1 MLKRTRNNPIVN
13 IFKIKELRERII
25 FTLLLL
31 VIYRFGAHITLPGLD
46 NEAIRQIFEDLTKN
60 TAVGFV
66 DMFSGGA
73 FSKMAIFALGIQPY
87 ISASIIMQLLTVVIP
102 QLEELS
108 KDPLGQKK
116 IKQYTRYGTVGLAA
130 IQGLGVSFLLTN
142 PQALSSLFPG
152 GQVRP
157 LVYPGIP
164 TVWFHFIT
172 VVTLAAGTSFVMW
185 LGEQI
190 TERGIG
196 NGISLIITVGIV
208 SRLPSGVSS
217 LIAAMTQTEQLLTLP
232 GLVLFLA
239 LIIVAVMSTVF
250 IIQSIR
256 KVPVQY
262 AKRVVGRK
270 MYGGQKTHIP
280 LRVNSAGMIPIIF
293 ATVLMSFPTTILRFI
308 PQLQVAVAFIMQA
321 WIYYPTYALLI
332 IFFTYFYTAVV
343 INPIQMAENLQK
355 WGGFIPGIRPGKQTA
370 QYLEKTLDRITLP
383 GALFLAAIAVIPA
396 LFQRRLGVSA
406 GISGASVLI
415 VVGVMLDTMSQ
426 IESHLTTRHYEGF
439 LKKTKMKG
447 RR

>member
-1 MLKRTRNNPIVN
+1 MFKAFRNA
-13 IFKIKELRERII
+13 FKITELRKRIV

-31 VIYRFGAHITLPGLD
+31 TIYRFGAHITLPGLD
-46 NEAIRQIFEDLTKN
+46 NAAIDMIFEGLAEKGGA
-60 TAVGFV
+60 AVGFV

-102 QLEELS
+102 YLEELS

-116 IKQYTRYGTVGLAA
+116 IKQYTRYGTVVLAA
-130 IQGLGVSFLLTN
+130 IQGFGVSYFLNN
-142 PQALSSLFPG
+142 PQTLSQLLGSIN
-152 GQVRP
+152 RP
-157 LVYPGIP
+157 LVYPEIP
-164 TVWFHFIT
+164 TLWFHFTT
-172 VVTLAAGTSFVMW
+172 VITLAAGTSFVMW

-190 TERGIG
+190 TDRGIG

-208 SRLPSGVSS
+208 ARLPKGISS
-217 LIAAMTQTEQLLTLP
+217 LISAMTQTEQILTLP

-239 LIIVAVMSTVF
+239 LIVAAIMTTVF

-293 ATVLMSFPTTILRFI
+293 ATVLMSFPTTVLRFI
-308 PQLQVAVAFIMQA
+308 PQLQVVVVFLMQP
-321 WIYYPTYALLI
+321 WIYYPTYGLVI

-343 INPIQMAENLQK
+343 INPVQMAENLQK
-355 WGGFIPGIRPGKQTA
+355 WGGFIPGIRPGKKTA

-383 GALFLAAIAVIPA
+383 GAAFLALIAVVPA
-396 LFQRRLGVSA
+396 LFQRRLGVSG
-406 GISGASVLI
+406 GISGAAVLI
-415 VVGVMLDTMSQ
+415 VVGVMLDTMSK

>member
-1 MLKRTRNNPIVN
+1 MLKAFRNA
-13 IFKIKELRERII
+13 FKIPELRKRII

-31 VIYRFGAHITLPGLD
+31 IIYRLGAHITLPGLD
-46 NEAIRQIFEDLTKN
+46 NEAIRDIFDNLTKN

-87 ISASIIMQLLTVVIP
+87 ISASIIIQLLTVVIP
-102 QLEELS
+102 YLEELS

-116 IKQYTRYGTVGLAA
+116 IKQYTRYGTVILAA
-130 IQGLGVSFLLTN
+130 IQGIGVSFLLKN
-142 PQALSSLFPG
+142 PQALSGLLG

-157 LVYPGIP
+157 LVSPNIP

-172 VVTLAAGTSFVMW
+172 VITLAAGTAFIMW

-208 SRLPSGVSS
+208 SRVPGGIAS
-217 LIAAMTQTEQLLTLP
+217 LFTAMTQTEQLLTLP

-239 LIIVAVMSTVF
+239 LIVVAVMSTVY

-256 KVPVQY
+256 KIPVQY

-270 MYGGQKTHIP
+270 MYGGQTTHLP

-293 ATVLMSFPTTILRFI
+293 AVTLMSFPTTILRFI
-308 PQLQVAVAFIMQA
+308 PQLQGVVGIIMQP
-321 WIYYPTYALLI
+321 WIYWPSYALLI
-332 IFFTYFYTAVV
+332 IFFTYFYTAVTV
-343 INPIQMAENLQK
+343 NPVQMAENLQK

-370 QYLEKTLDRITLP
+370 NYLEKTLDRITLP
-383 GALFLAAIAVIPA
+383 GAIFLAAIAVIPA

-439 LKKTKMKG
+439 LKKTKLKG
-447 RR
+447 RRG

>member
-1 MLKRTRNNPIVN
+1 VFKAFRNIY
-13 IFKIKELRERII
+13 KITELRKRII

-31 VIYRFGAHITLPGLD
+31 IIYRFGAHITLPGLD
-46 NEAIRQIFEDLTKN
+46 NEAIKEIFGNLAKN

-102 QLEELS
+102 YLEELS

-116 IKQYTRYGTVGLAA
+116 IKQYTRYATVVLATV
-130 IQGLGVSFLLTN
+130 QGFGVCFLLNN
-142 PQALSSLFPG
+142 PQAFSRLVPG
-152 GQVRP
+152 GITRP
-157 LVYPGIP
+157 LVAPGIP
-164 TVWFHFIT
+164 TVWFYFIT
-172 VVTLAAGTSFVMW
+172 IITLAAGTSFVMW

-208 SRLPSGVSS
+208 SRVPSSISTLVT
-217 LIAAMTQTEQLLTLP
+217 AMTQTNPLLTLP

-239 LIIVAVMSTVF
+239 LIVVAIMSTVF
-250 IIQSIR
+250 IIQSVR

-262 AKRVVGRK
+262 AKRIVGRK
-270 MYGGQKTHIP
+270 QYGGQTTHIP

-293 ATVLMSFPTTILRFI
+293 ATVMMSFPQTILGFI
-308 PQLQVAVAFIMQA
+308 PQLQTLVAYMMQA
-321 WIYYPTYALLI
+321 LIYYPTYALLI
-332 IFFTYFYTAVV
+332 IFFAYFYTAVTV
-343 INPIQMAENLQK
+343 NPVQMAENLQK
-355 WGGFIPGIRPGKQTA
+355 WGGFIPGIRPGKQTGR
-370 QYLEKTLDRITLP
+370 YLEKTLDRITLP
-383 GALFLAAIAVIPA
+383 GAVFLAAIAVVPA
-396 LFQRRLGVSA
+396 LFQRRLGVNA
-406 GISGASVLI
+406 GVSGASVLI

-426 IESHLTTRHYEGF
+426 IESHLTTRHYKGF